1 MKLTEKQKNCPYCH
15 ENVLGQIKQIIKLTM
30 NDDEL
35 EPDIHEALVDP
46 RHSQIVLQGYVGGRG
61 EYSVLKKINFCP
73 VCGRDLRRNNDE

>member
-1 MKLTEKQKNCPYCH
+1 MKLTKEQHDCPYCH

-46 RHSQIVLQGYVGGRG
+46 RHGQIALQGYVGGRG